1 MARREWTGVAAG
13 VAFASVMLARAGE
26 AAAAP
31 PGDPCARA
39 SCSTLRGVVARAG
52 DRRPLPS
59 ARVLVVP
66 ETTTRKPGDV
76 PRRHHLREGQ
86 TPAWLRAGTTD
97 AEGRFAIDDVPSGRL
112 RVVVV
117 ADGFVRQ
124 ETIVVAVA
132 DEPLRKLFVEPV
144 AGDPFRTVVAQKP
157 RRSDAPQSSS
167 TALTREEIATMP
179 GTQGDPLRAIQ
190 SLPGVGRSPGGLGMI
205 VLRGAAP
212 NQSRVFYGE
221 HPIPRAFHVLGFSSV
236 MQADVLDGLD
246 VQPSTFGARWG
257 QATGGVVLLRP
268 RRGRRD
274 GVHGHAKADLISA
287 GARVEGPLGRGSYL
301 IAAQRG
307 YVDAVLQ
314 VVEKVDPTAVFALP
328 RYYDYQAQY
337 DLHTRHG
344 ADLTVRAI
352 GSGDRWRGRYL
363 DDTGRRV
370 EGFVLTDNFHRLE
383 LVHARQTARWRTL
396 FTPAVRFDA
405 ARATGEMYAGTRR
418 GVVVSARAEVER
430 AFTQRF
436 SLTLGTDLVVSPFRV
451 HTQDST
457 FATMPTSR
465 TIEGF
470 DATVGLYAVGTL
482 RLGRVTLW
490 PGVRIS
496 GFARRAPENT
506 GVQHSEAHA
515 FDPRVLARWDVAKRW
530 SLRGGVGLYS
540 QLDDVAMSG
549 SDGLFGSG
557 NSLGAGRVELPPAL
571 QQALDPQIG
580 VGELD
585 DIVNVLTALHGSAG
599 VTWTSRFGLTLDA
612 TAFTR
617 HLVAPQSYVTTGTGP
632 GLPPRSRQPYTVE
645 AQTRTWGAELLLR
658 QRVADRLFAWL
669 GYTIMRSDVI
679 DRDVRPPVRRPSSY
693 EQRHNL
699 VALASY
705 ALPRHFRLGAR
716 FRVVSGSPY
725 TPVVGTIV
733 TEYATV
739 GVRGRTNSARF
750 PVFHQLDVRLDKTWY
765 RKRTTWTAYVDVQN
779 VYNHQNVEA
788 LIYAADYRSVI
799 GTLGLPIFPSLGV
812 RLDW

>member
-1 MARREWTGVAAG
+1 MARREWAGAAAG
-13 VAFASVMLARAGE
+13 VAFALVILGHADAAG
-26 AAAAP
+26 AAAP
-31 PGDPCARA
+31 TDPCAHA
-39 SCSTLRGVVARAG
+39 TCSTLRGVVARAG

-66 ETTTRKPGDV
+66 ETTARKPGDV

-97 AEGRFAIDDVPSGRL
+97 AEGRFAIDEVPSGRV

-124 ETIVVAVA
+124 ETIVIATA
-132 DEPLRKLFVEPV
+132 EPLRKLFVEPV
-144 AGDPFRTVVAQKP
+144 SGDPFRTVVAQKP
-157 RRSDAPQSSS
+157 RRAEAPQSSN

-190 SLPGVGRSPGGLGMI
+190 SLPGVGRSPAGLGMI

-257 QATGGVVLLRP
+257 YATGGVVLLRP

-287 GARVEGPLGRGSYL
+287 GARVEGRLGRGSYL
-301 IAAQRG
+301 VAAQRG
-307 YVDAVLQ
+307 YVDTVLQ
-314 VVEKVDPTAVFALP
+314 VAEKVDPTAVFALP
-328 RYYDYQAQY
+328 RYFDYQAQY
-337 DLHTRHG
+337 DLPTRHG
-344 ADLTVRAI
+344 ADLTFRVI

-363 DDTGRRV
+363 DEAGRRV
-370 EGFVLTDNFHRLE
+370 EGFVLTDNFHRVE
-383 LVHARQTARWRTL
+383 VVHARQRGRWRTL
-396 FTPAVRFDA
+396 VTPALRFDA
-405 ARATGEMYAGTRR
+405 ARASGEMYRGTRR
-418 GVVVSARAEVER
+418 AVVFSARAEVER
-430 AFTQRF
+430 AFTRRF
-436 SLTLGTDLVVSPFRV
+436 SLTLGSDVLVSPFRV
-451 HTQDST
+451 HTVDSSFGGT
-457 FATMPTSR
+457 PTSR

-470 DATVGLYAVGTL
+470 DATVGLYAVATL
-482 RLGRVTLW
+482 TLGRMTLW
-490 PGVRIS
+490 PGLRVS

-515 FDPRVLARWDVAKRW
+515 FDPRLLARWDVAKRW

-549 SDGLFGSG
+549 SEGLFGSG

-585 DIVNVLTALHGSAG
+585 DIVNVLSALHGSAG

-617 HLVAPQSYVTTGTGP
+617 QLVAPQSYVTTAS
-632 GLPPRSRQPYTVE
+632 GLGQPPRSRQPYTVE
-645 AQTRTWGAELLLR
+645 AQTHTWGAELLLR
-658 QRVADRLFAWL
+658 QRIADRLFAWV
-669 GYTIMRSDVI
+669 GYTIMRSDFV
-679 DRDVRPPVRRPSSY
+679 DRDVRPPARRPSSY

-725 TPVVGTIV
+725 TPVVGTVV
-733 TEYATV
+733 TEFGTV
-739 GVRGRTNSARF
+739 GIRGRLNSARF
-750 PVFHQLDVRLDKTWY
+750 PVFHQLDVRLDRTWY